1 MQLVLGA
8 TGGVGHWVVE
18 KLRDGKN
25 HVRVMVRDPAKTKEF
40 SNMERVEVVEGD
52 ATNLSEVKKAI
63 KGADSV
69 YYCVNV
75 PYPEWKL
82 KLIPMLQNTIDA
94 AGEDKAKVVFP
105 GNVYVYGHAQS
116 DFVREDHPFAAQTK
130 KGKIRIR
137 MEQMLHDAWKSEK
150 IPYTIVRFPDF
161 YGPFVV
167 NDLYAPI
174 FRNAL
179 QGRSMTWYGK
189 LDIPFE
195 FAYIEDAAEAL
206 VMAGLDNGTSGE
218 SYNVPGAEVTTPRQ
232 WLELVASAAGTK
244 AKIRPVPNFMV
255 ALAGIPNPLV
265 REFYEMLYLK
275 EERLILDGTKF
286 RNKFGRI
293 PTTPY
298 DDGIKKTLDWFR
310 INSQLPN
317 LQRPS

>member
-8 TGGVGHWVVE
+8 TGSIGHWVVE
-18 KLRDGKN
+18 KLLDGRS
-25 HVRVMVRDPAKTKEF
+25 HVRVMVRDPAKLKQF
-40 SNMERVEVVEGD
+40 SNMERVEVVQGD
-52 ATNLSEVKKAI
+52 ATNISDVKKAVT
-63 KGADSV
+63 GADSV

-82 KLIPMLQNTIDA
+82 KLIPMLQNTITA
-94 AGEDKAKVVFP
+94 ARESKPKVMFP

-116 DFVREDHPFAAQTK
+116 DLVREDHPFAAHTR

-137 MEQMLHDAWKSEK
+137 MEQMLNDAWKSEK

-179 QGRSMTWYGK
+179 QGRSMTWYGN
-189 LDIPFE
+189 LDVPFE

-206 VMAGLDNGTSGE
+206 VMAGLDNSTSGE
-218 SYNVPGAEVTTPRQ
+218 SYNVPGVEVTTPRR

-244 AKIRPVPNFMV
+244 AKIRTVPKFMI

-275 EERLILDGTKF
+275 RERLILDGTKF

-293 PTTPY
+293 PTTSY
-298 DDGIKKTLDWFR
+298 EDGIKKTLDWFR
-310 INSQLPN
+310 IK
-317 LQRPS
+317 

>member
-1 MQLVLGA
+1 MQVVFGG
-8 TGGVGHWVVE
+8 TGSIGHWVVE
-18 KLRDGKN
+18 KLLDRKQQ
-25 HVRVMVRDPAKTKEF
+25 VRVMVRTPAKLKQF

-52 ATNLSEVKKAI
+52 AANVNDVKQTV

-82 KLIPMLQNTIDA
+82 KVIPMLQNTITA
-94 AGEDKAKVVFP
+94 ARENKAKVVFP

-116 DFVREDHPFAAQTK
+116 DFVREDHPFAAHTR

-137 MEQMLHDAWKSEK
+137 MEQMLNDAWKSEK

-179 QGRSMTWYGK
+179 QGRPMTWYGR
-189 LDIPFE
+189 LDVPFE

-218 SYNVPGAEVTTPRQ
+218 SYNVPGVEVTTPRQ
-232 WLELVASAAGTK
+232 WLELVASAAGTE
-244 AKIRPVPNFMV
+244 AKIRTVPKFMI

-275 EERLILDGTKF
+275 KERLILDGTKF

-298 DDGIKKTLDWFR
+298 KDGIKKTLDWFR
-310 INSQLPN
+310 AK
-317 LQRPS
+317 